1 MEINTS
7 LQSNPPAISNNNRS
21 LAEQNVSLILADNSS
36 CAVLSEGPTLS
47 ISVPDSARQGAPE
60 N

>member
-7 LQSNPPAISNNNRS
+7 LQSNPPAISNNNHS

-60 N
+60 I